1 MIKNETNNTKP
12 MNNHRPFD
20 IFLCH
25 KKSSGKDFA
34 DHLKSGLEELGYHTF
49 LDSKDI
55 PKMTD
60 GEQEWI
66 QIRDRAISE
75 SKVFILLI
83 TPGFDL
89 SAEVLK
95 EIRMARQKG
104 GKKFLYFRHRDLG
117 RKIILNL
124 EGEKVDLGRQEQ
136 VSFENKEELLRLANG
151 ILLQNKELFNVP
163 SISSQKTGQ
172 KKEESKDKFVMCAM
186 CSKEIKGQPIVET
199 IGDKLYNFDCVEC
212 VNTFKKLKRVYGK
225 SFS

>member
-1 MIKNETNNTKP
+1 MSD
-12 MNNHRPFD
+12 RRSFD

-25 KKSSGKDFA
+25 KKSTGKDFA
-34 DHLKSGLEELGYHTF
+34 DHLKAGLEELGYRTF
-49 LDSKDI
+49 LDSKDT

-60 GEQEWI
+60 GRIEWI
-66 QIRDRAISE
+66 QIRDQALSE

-95 EIRMARQKG
+95 EIREAREIG

-136 VSFENKEELLRLANG
+136 VSFENKEELLRLAHG
-151 ILLQNKELFNVP
+151 IFLQNKEIFQSP
-163 SISSQKTGQ
+163 AITPKTTETKKDESINKRII
-172 KKEESKDKFVMCAM
+172 CAM
-186 CSKEIKGQPIVET
+186 CSKEIKGQPILET
-199 IGDKLYNFDCVEC
+199 INNKVYNFDCSEC
-212 VNTFKKLKRVYGK
+212 AHTFRKFESIYGK
-225 SFS
+225 NFA

>member
-1 MIKNETNNTKP
+1 
-12 MNNHRPFD
+12 MNNFRHFD

-66 QIRDRAISE
+66 QIRDKALSD

-89 SAEVLK
+89 SPEVLK
-95 EIRMARQKG
+95 EIRIAREIG
-104 GKKFLYFRHRDLG
+104 GKRFLYFRHRDLG

-151 ILLQNKELFNVP
+151 ILLQNKELFNAP
-163 SISSQKTGQ
+163 PISSQKTGQ
-172 KKEESKDKFVMCAM
+172 KREESKDKFVACAM
-186 CSKEIKGQPIVET
+186 CSKEIKGQPIAEM
-199 IGDKLYNFDCVEC
+199 IGEKLYNFDCVEC

>member
-1 MIKNETNNTKP
+1 MGI
-12 MNNHRPFD
+12 HRPFD

-34 DHLKSGLEELGYHTF
+34 DHLKAGLEELGYHTF

-60 GEQEWI
+60 GTMEWI
-66 QIRDRAISE
+66 QIRDQALSE

-89 SAEVLK
+89 SAEVLN
-95 EIRMARQKG
+95 EIKLAREFG

-124 EGEKVDLGRQEQ
+124 EGQKVDLGRQEQ
-136 VSFENKEELLRLANG
+136 VSFENKEELLRLAHG
-151 ILLQNKELFNVP
+151 ILLQNKEILQAP
-163 SISSQKTGQ
+163 PIISAKIEE
-172 KKEESKDKFVMCAM
+172 KKGENKDKVALCAM

-199 IGDKLYNFDCVEC
+199 IDNKSYNFDCTEC
-212 VNTFKKLKRVYGK
+212 LHTFKKFKSIYGEN
-225 SFS
+225 FA

>member
-1 MIKNETNNTKP
+1 MGNQ
-12 MNNHRPFD
+12 RPFD

-34 DHLKSGLEELGYHTF
+34 DHLKSGLEELGYHIF

-60 GEQEWI
+60 GVEEWI
-66 QIRDRAISE
+66 QIRDQALSE

-83 TPGFDL
+83 TPGFSL

-95 EIRMARQKG
+95 EIRLAREFG

-117 RKIILNL
+117 RKIVLDL
-124 EGEKVDLGRQEQ
+124 EGKKVDLGRQEQ
-136 VSFENKEELLRLANG
+136 VSFENKEELLRLAHG
-151 ILLQNKELFNVP
+151 ILLQNKDLFQVP
-163 SISSQKTGQ
+163 TDQIAKTQ
-172 KKEESKDKFVMCAM
+172 RQEEENQSKKGVMCAM
-186 CSKEIKGQPIVET
+186 CSKQIKEEPIIET
-199 IGDKLYNFDCVEC
+199 IDNKLYSFDCLDC
-212 VNTFKKLKRVYGK
+212 ARTFKKFRSVYGD

>member
-1 MIKNETNNTKP
+1 MG
-12 MNNHRPFD
+12 NHRPFD

-34 DHLKSGLEELGYHTF
+34 DHLKSGLEELGYHIF

-60 GEQEWI
+60 GVEEWI
-66 QIRDRAISE
+66 QIRDQALSE

-83 TPGFDL
+83 TPGFNL

-95 EIRMARQKG
+95 EIRLAREFG

-117 RKIILNL
+117 RKIVLDL
-124 EGEKVDLGRQEQ
+124 EGKKVDLGRQEQ
-136 VSFENKEELLRLANG
+136 VSFENKEELLRLAHG
-151 ILLQNKELFNVP
+151 ILLQNKDLFQFP
-163 SISSQKTGQ
+163 AGQIAKTQRQEEENQG
-172 KKEESKDKFVMCAM
+172 KKGVICAM
-186 CSKEIKGQPIVET
+186 CSKQINERPIIET
-199 IGDKLYNFDCVEC
+199 IDNKLYSFDCLDC
-212 VNTFKKLKRVYGK
+212 ARTFKKFRSVYGD